1 LVSKRL
7 CSTVC
12 VNSLFQKF
20 VFKSGG
26 SSIGRTFWNQCGIT
40 PGTPPEPPG
49 TTPEPHRNLPRT
61 TPDPPGTTPE
71 PPRNHH
77 GTIRNHTGTIP
88 EASSLLPSCFPLAS
102 LHVLHF
108 FKENKQNREE
118 APLPGP
124 LYSGP
129 DNVLPPKGARIT
141 ALQMW
146 SFETICSKS

>member
-1 LVSKRL
+1 MFCVLVFVQRVLVTPLRL
-7 CSTVC
+7 YRYNV
-12 VNSLFQKF
+12 V
-20 VFKSGG
+20 
-26 SSIGRTFWNQCGIT
+26 
-40 PGTPPEPPG
+40 
-49 TTPEPHRNLPRT
+49 
-61 TPDPPGTTPE
+61 DPPGTTPE